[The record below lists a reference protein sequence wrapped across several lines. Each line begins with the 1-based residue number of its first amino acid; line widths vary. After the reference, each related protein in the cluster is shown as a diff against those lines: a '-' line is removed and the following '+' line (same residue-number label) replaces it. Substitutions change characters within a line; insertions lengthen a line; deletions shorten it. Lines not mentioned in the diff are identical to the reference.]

1 MNPLKHAT
9 SIQTYYYALALL
21 DDEDLTMSDDDLLL
35 IAEDYADLNRVTNS
49 SAEE

>member
-1 MNPLKHAT
+1 MNSLKHTT